1 MDLDVE
7 GVMGIHSTKS
17 SIVSSQQEYIIIPA
31 SSRMSSGKEDYHVLQ
46 KVPVN
51 IYVYIYSM
59 CVFSHI
65 SYAYGDADLHH
76 KCKSKKHN
84 SKKQRYS

>member
-46 KVPVN
+46 KVPVK
-51 IYVYIYSM
+51 IYIY
-59 CVFSHI
+59 I
-65 SYAYGDADLHH
+65 I
-76 KCKSKKHN
+76 
-84 SKKQRYS
+84 